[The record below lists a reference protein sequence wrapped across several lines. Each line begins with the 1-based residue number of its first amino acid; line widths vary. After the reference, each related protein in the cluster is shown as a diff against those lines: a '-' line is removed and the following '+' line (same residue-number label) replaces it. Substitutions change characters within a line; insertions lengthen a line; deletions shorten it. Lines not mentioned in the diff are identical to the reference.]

1 MSNAVSSPKLRA
13 STIALAGGGGA
24 LLAVAV
30 ALWAQYGSAVF
41 YETILA
47 GFSAC
52 F

>member
-1 MSNAVSSPKLRA
+1 MSDAVSSPRLKA
-13 STIALAGGGGA
+13 STIALTAGGGM

-41 YETILA
+41 YETVLA